1 MKKKAISL
9 IPLIILVS
17 IWEALSYFQKDFSV
31 FFSSPSRIATLLF
44 KELFHGDILVHT
56 LITAYEAF
64 AGLVLGLVV
73 GCTIG
78 FSLIYFPKYSKIAY
92 PYVVALSA
100 IPTFALAP
108 LMIIWFGTGLQ
119 MKIILSFLATVFT
132 TAFQAYEGAQKV
144 ATSDKI
150 FFDLNHASNKQRFW
164 MLSFPVSIDWV
175 IQSLKLNAGF
185 CILGAFIGEFIAS
198 EAGLGYIILK
208 ASGLYDTTYVF
219 VAILCIILLSS
230 VFSFFA
236 SIINKHK
243 LRIIRAIIQ
252 LVLSGEN
259 KSVNSKTK

>member
-164 MLSFPVSIDWV
+164 MLSFPASIDWV

-185 CILGAFIGEFIAS
+185 CILE
-198 EAGLGYIILK
+198 
-208 ASGLYDTTYVF
+208 
-219 VAILCIILLSS
+219 LS
-230 VFSFFA
+230 
-236 SIINKHK
+236 
-243 LRIIRAIIQ
+243 
-252 LVLSGEN
+252 
-259 KSVNSKTK
+259 